1 MGKKT
6 RIVLLSITAAL
17 AVFTFSAMWVVRPGS
32 QNAVLD
38 AARERQNEPLLSV
51 SEPLETD
58 VATLTAEEEM
68 AGKVAGILASD
79 DDFISSLAASIAGI
93 IPVDAYI
100 PEITEAV
107 YERISADYDS
117 IAEQAAAI
125 ADEAFESNALAVYE
139 KYKAEIS
146 EELVMAVLEKYDSL
160 SDEEKSE
167 ILSLDA
173 LLLGLYPAYRTALAE
188 DIISMIPSDEIT
200 AEEAEALAAEIYE
213 KNRSYI
219 IGDIEEAILS
229 DYASLS
235 AGDKAVTLALEE
247 IYSHYRDAI
256 AADIISSVPAD
267 EITAEEIRA
276 VAAELY
282 DENRDYIVGDIE
294 SALIADYSSLTDGEK
309 LALLDLPEHDIE
321 AQALELYDEYREAI
335 ASDVASMVGSEPAA
349 ASAEESPAII
359 EEPAVIE
366 EPAAE
371 RRPIVNP
378 SFPET
383 GVISPDSSAEEYA
396 AARDAQRRAEIEKAL
411 QFLAD

>member
-32 QNAVLD
+32 QNAVLE

-58 VATLTAEEEM
+58 VAALTAEEEM
-68 AGKVAGILASD
+68 AEKVAGILSSD
-79 DDFISSLAASIAGI
+79 EDFISSLAASIAGI

-107 YERISADYDS
+107 YARISDDYDS
-117 IAEQAAAI
+117 IAEQAASMV
-125 ADEAFESNALAVYE
+125 DESFESNAIAVYE
-139 KYKAEIS
+139 KYKAEIT
-146 EELVMAVLEKYDSL
+146 EELVMAVLDKYDSL

-167 ILSLDA
+167 VLSLDV

-219 IGDIEEAILS
+219 ISDIEEAILS
-229 DYASLS
+229 DYAALN
-235 AGDKAVTLALEE
+235 AEDKAVTLALEE
-247 IYSHYRDAI
+247 IYSYYRDAI

-294 SALIADYSSLTDGEK
+294 SALIADYSSLTDDEK
-309 LALLDLPEHDIE
+309 IALLDLPEHDIE
-321 AQALELYDEYREAI
+321 EQALELYDEYRESI
-335 ASDVASMVGSEPAA
+335 ASDVASIIGSQP
-349 ASAEESPAII
+349 ASASTEEGAAGSSSVAAI
-359 EEPAVIE
+359 AD
-366 EPAAE
+366 AAM
-371 RRPIVNP
+371 P
-378 SFPET
+378 SLVAITNQSVQEMINWFGQT
-383 GVISPDSSAEEYA
+383 QGY
-396 AARDAQRRAEIEKAL
+396 
-411 QFLAD
+411 